1 MMSKYKTVQS
11 PVDSRD
17 YTRQTVGLQSVELPA
32 TYEPEKRMH
41 VKWQNWSS
49 CCVGFSICTAMEYC
63 EQKLGLKPNSY
74 SMGMVYLNR
83 NNEDLDVVGMYTRK
97 ALKILQKE
105 GTCQYHEYRWA
116 HNTHDVLFEIGKG
129 KEEKLEP
136 LAAPYK
142 IKSYFAL
149 KSIEEIKQTVY
160 QEGACVC
167 CYPVFHPFENVLTVP
182 EKGERERGRHAVTC
196 VGWNE
201 EGFIL
206 QDSYSKLAHIGSP
219 VGAGFFLLP
228 FEYYEN
234 MKSRLEFWGIQI
246 DPETPRKPASEG
258 EKTINVLYPIVV
270 PFVEAWHWIKV
281 AFQKLRQKL
290 GNI

>member
-1 MMSKYKTVQS
+1 MSKYKTIQS

-17 YTRQTVGLQSVELPA
+17 YTIQTVGIEKVELPT
-32 TYEPEKRMH
+32 TYEPEKRRP
-41 VKWQNWSS
+41 VRYQNWAST
-49 CCVGFSICTAMEYC
+49 CVGFSICTTMEYC
-63 EQKLGLKPNSY
+63 EQKLGLEPNRFSPA
-74 SMGMVYLNR
+74 MVYLNR
-83 NNEDLDVVGMYTRK
+83 NNEDLDVDGMYTRK

-116 HNTHDVLFEIGKG
+116 HNTHDVLFEIGEG

-149 KSIEEIKQTVY
+149 NSIEEIKQTVY
-160 QEGACVC
+160 QEGACIC
-167 CYPVFHPFENVLTVP
+167 CYPVFHSFENVLTVP
-182 EKGERERGRHAVTC
+182 EEGEKQHGRHAVTC
-196 VGWNE
+196 IGWNE
-201 EGFIL
+201 DGFIL
-206 QDSYSKLAHIGSP
+206 QDSYSKLAHVGSP

-228 FEYYEN
+228 FGYYES
-234 MKSRLEFWGIQI
+234 MKSKLEFWGIQI
-246 DPETPRKPASEG
+246 TPDTPRKPASAG
-258 EKTINVLYPIVV
+258 DKTINTLYPIAV

-290 GNI
+290 GNV

>member
-1 MMSKYKTVQS
+1 MSKYRTVQS
-11 PVDSRD
+11 PIDSRD
-17 YTRQTVGLQSVELPA
+17 YTMQTVGLQSVKLPEE
-32 TYEPEKRMH
+32 YEPEKRRP
-41 VKWQNWSS
+41 VKYQNWSS
-49 CCVGFSICTAMEYC
+49 CCIAFASCTTMEYC
-63 EQKLGLKPNSY
+63 EQKLGLVPNDY
-74 SMGMVYLNR
+74 SRGMIYLNR
-83 NNEDLDVVGMYTRK
+83 NNEDVDVDGMYTRK

-116 HNTHDVLFEIGKG
+116 HNTHDVLFEIGEG

-149 KSIEEIKQTVY
+149 NSIEEIKQTVY

-167 CYPVFHPFENVLTVP
+167 CYPVFHSFENVLTVP
-182 EKGERERGRHAVTC
+182 EEGEKQHGRHAVTC
-196 VGWNE
+196 IGWRK

-206 QDSYSKLAHIGSP
+206 QDSYSELAHFFSS
-219 VGAGFFLLP
+219 VGPGCFLMP
-228 FEYYEN
+228 FEYYEA
-234 MKSRLEFWGIQI
+234 MKKTLEFWGII
-246 DPETPRKPASEG
+246 VNPDAPRKPASSG
-258 EKTINVLYPIVV
+258 EKTMNKLYPIAV
-270 PFVEAWHWIKV
+270 PFAEAWYWVKT